1 MMEIVNS
8 AAIGIIGGADGPTAI
23 FVSTNGVTLQ
33 LLSVAAA
40 LAIGYLLGSL
50 MFGIIV
56 SKGLFH
62 DDVRSHGSGNAGS
75 TNILRTYGKGAA
87 ALALA
92 GDMGKGVL
100 AVFLARWVACL
111 MWGLPLSMAGTA
123 FGPEGFN
130 VGAAAAF
137 AALLGHMKPLFF
149 GFKGGKGVA
158 VAAGTILAA
167 APRVFLGLLV
177 VFIVVVAVSR
187 IVSLTSI
194 TCAVCYPIFTLADCL
209 LAHSSHTM
217 FNTLC
222 ALVMAVIVIWLHR
235 ANIQRLK
242 DGTEYKFGSKKK

>member
-1 MMEIVNS
+1 MSTTQS

-23 FVSTNGVTLQ
+23 FVASNSLVPQ

-100 AVFLARWVACL
+100 AVFLARWAACL
-111 MWGLPLSMAGTA
+111 IFGLPLDCAGAA

-137 AALLGHMKPLFF
+137 AALLGHMKPLYF
-149 GFKGGKGVA
+149 GFKGGKGVLVGA
-158 VAAGTILAA
+158 VMLHSGRCAPCVCGAAGGVCGGGKHQPYREPYQHHLC
-167 APRVFLGLLV
+167 RVLPH
-177 VFIVVVAVSR
+177 IHSR
-187 IVSLTSI
+187 
-194 TCAVCYPIFTLADCL
+194 
-209 LAHSSHTM
+209 
-217 FNTLC
+217 
-222 ALVMAVIVIWLHR
+222 
-235 ANIQRLK
+235 
-242 DGTEYKFGSKKK
+242 

>member
-8 AAIGIIGGADGPTAI
+8 ASIGIIGGADGPTAI
-23 FVSTNGVTLQ
+23 LVSTNGVTLQ
-33 LLSVAAA
+33 LFSVAAA
-40 LAIGYLLGSL
+40 LVIGYLLGSL

-87 ALALA
+87 ILALA

-100 AVFLARWVACL
+100 AVFLARWAAC
-111 MWGLPLSMAGTA
+111 MIFGLPLDCAGAA

-137 AALLGHMKPLFF
+137 AALLGHMKPLYF

-177 VFIVVVAVSR
+177 VFIIVVAVSR

-209 LAHSSHTM
+209 LAHSSHTA

-235 ANIQRLK
+235 TNIQRLK
-242 DGTEYKFGSKKK
+242 NGTEYKFGSKKK

>member
-1 MMEIVNS
+1 MSTTQS
-8 AAIGIIGGADGPTAI
+8 AAIGIIGGADGPTAM
-23 FVSTNGVTLQ
+23 FVASNSLVPQ

-100 AVFLARWVACL
+100 AVFLARWAACL
-111 MWGLPLSMAGTA
+111 IFGLPLDYAGAA

-130 VGAAAAF
+130 VGGAAAV
-137 AALLGHMKPLFF
+137 AALLGHMKPL
-149 GFKGGKGVA
+149 
-158 VAAGTILAA
+158 
-167 APRVFLGLLV
+167 
-177 VFIVVVAVSR
+177 
-187 IVSLTSI
+187 
-194 TCAVCYPIFTLADCL
+194 
-209 LAHSSHTM
+209 
-217 FNTLC
+217 
-222 ALVMAVIVIWLHR
+222 
-235 ANIQRLK
+235 
-242 DGTEYKFGSKKK
+242 

>member
-1 MMEIVNS
+1 MSTTQS

-23 FVSTNGVTLQ
+23 FVTSNGFVPQ

-87 ALALA
+87 ILALA

-100 AVFLARWVACL
+100 AVFLARWAACL
-111 MWGLPLSMAGTA
+111 IFGLPLDCAGAA

-137 AALLGHMKPLFF
+137 AALLGHMKPLYF

-167 APRVFLGLLV
+167 APRVFVVLLV
-177 VFIVVVAVSR
+177 VFVVVVGISR

-194 TCAVCYPIFTLADCL
+194 TCAVCYPIFTAVDCVLAG
-209 LAHSSHTM
+209 SSHTV
-217 FNTLC
+217 FNTVC
-222 ALVMAVIVIWLHR
+222 ALVMAAIVVWLHR
-235 ANIQRLK
+235 TNIQRLK
-242 DGTEYKFGSKKK
+242 NGTEYKFGSKK